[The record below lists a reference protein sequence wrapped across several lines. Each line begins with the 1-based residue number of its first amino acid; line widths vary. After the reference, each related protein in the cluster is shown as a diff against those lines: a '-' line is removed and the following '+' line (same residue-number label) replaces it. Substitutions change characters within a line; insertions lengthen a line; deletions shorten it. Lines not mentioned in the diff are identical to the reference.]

1 MLTVFSVILPIFL
14 VILVGYVS
22 AKLKLLSQQALSEMG
37 RYVIYIALPAVIIKT
52 VLSIDIQAML
62 NVRYLAAYLCSSLVV
77 TALGWLFYIRVMKL
91 NKLDSAVSIT
101 GMVVPNSSF
110 IGYPVILQLID
121 NPPVN
126 AFAMALLVENLCIVP
141 LCFILMDYGALESQQ
156 ALNGKLKSLL
166 KRIIKNPL
174 LISIVIGVVGNLLHI
189 QVPAAIDSTLG
200 ILAPS
205 AVAVALFV
213 IGGSLAGIELR
224 HTNRTQLTAVTVGKL
239 FIHPLMTAF
248 MLWLWL
254 PATYDLKLALVIIT
268 SMPMFSVYSVIG
280 DIYGKQSFCTTAQ
293 LATNAL
299 SILTIPIM
307 VAFAQNV
314 L

>member
-22 AKLKLLSQQALSEMG
+22 SKLKLLSQQALSEMG

-126 AFAMALLVENLCIVP
+126 AFAMALLVENLCIT
-141 LCFILMDYGALESQQ
+141 LLYF
-156 ALNGKLKSLL
+156 NG
-166 KRIIKNPL
+166 
-174 LISIVIGVVGNLLHI
+174 
-189 QVPAAIDSTLG
+189 
-200 ILAPS
+200 
-205 AVAVALFV
+205 
-213 IGGSLAGIELR
+213 LR
-224 HTNRTQLTAVTVGKL
+224 
-239 FIHPLMTAF
+239 
-248 MLWLWL
+248 
-254 PATYDLKLALVIIT
+254 
-268 SMPMFSVYSVIG
+268 
-280 DIYGKQSFCTTAQ
+280 CT
-293 LATNAL
+293 
-299 SILTIPIM
+299 
-307 VAFAQNV
+307 
-314 L
+314 